1 MNIDK
6 QMAPQSVVEELTGRL
21 ARFRIESRITQAQLA
36 EQAGVS
42 KRTIERI
49 ENGCDTQLT
58 TLIRLLQAL
67 GLADRLNQL
76 VPEPSASPMDML
88 RGETAPP
95 KRARRKKAAKTDKRW
110 KWGDEQ

>member
-6 QMAPQSVVEELTGRL
+6 QTAPQSVIEELTGRL

-36 EQAGVS
+36 EQAGIS

-49 ENGCDTQLT
+49 EKGYDTQFT

-76 VPEPSASPMDML
+76 VPESSASPMDFL
-88 RGETAPP
+88 QGETVPP
-95 KRARRKKAAKTDKRW
+95 KRVRTKKAAKTNKKW